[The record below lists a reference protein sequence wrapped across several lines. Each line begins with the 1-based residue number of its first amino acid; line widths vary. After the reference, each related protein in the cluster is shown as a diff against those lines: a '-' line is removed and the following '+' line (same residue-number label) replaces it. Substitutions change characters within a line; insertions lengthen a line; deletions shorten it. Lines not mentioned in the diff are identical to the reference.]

1 MKHCIHST
9 IVLALLTLCLPISAR
24 EINSRVGTSAFPF
37 LKINVSARAVGMGG
51 AFTGLAD
58 DASALYYNPAGIAS
72 YSDKQFVAGYH
83 NYFVDI
89 QSGFVAYTTPVT
101 ERLYIGAWASYL
113 NYGEFIETNISGD
126 IIDNFSGGDLM
137 TAFTVAL
144 KHNRSF
150 SYGGTVKAI
159 YEKVH
164 DFSASGI
171 AVDLAV
177 KYSSDRDR
185 YSAGLMVQNLGR
197 QLSALGTEKYRL
209 PLMVRAGGAMRP
221 RSIPVVVA
229 ADGIFMVDNN
239 PVVALG
245 IEYFEFQPFYARMGW
260 NSFGSNY
267 RGADSDDIWAGLSMG
282 VGFDHNQLHIAY
294 AYSPAADLGSSHRA
308 TVIWSK

>member
-1 MKHCIHST
+1 MTPGTTLKDWAKVPPLMAHTPIATTHFGSA
-9 IVLALLTLCLPISAR
+9 IWSYILL
-24 EINSRVGTSAFPF
+24 RVGAIFQVRVPATSIRSAWRGEARKSSIPNREMSKREAAVAAF
-37 LKINVSARAVGMGG
+37 
-51 AFTGLAD
+51 
-58 DASALYYNPAGIAS
+58 
-72 YSDKQFVAGYH
+72 
-83 NYFVDI
+83 
-89 QSGFVAYTTPVT
+89 
-101 ERLYIGAWASYL
+101 
-113 NYGEFIETNISGD
+113 
-126 IIDNFSGGDLM
+126 
-137 TAFTVAL
+137 

-164 DFSASGI
+164 DFSATGI

-229 ADGIFMVDNN
+229 VDGIFMVDNN

-267 RGADSDDIWAGLSMG
+267 RGVDSDDIWAGFSMG

-294 AYSPAADLGSSHRA
+294 AYSPAADLGTSHRA
-308 TVIWSK
+308 TVTWSK